1 MIHWRPVWPAGIAIV
16 VVSDVKGFERP
27 VLQILLPMRRND
39 VKVSTEEFF
48 MYLTIALIVLVPMAA
63 RLYRYLTVKQMKRT
77 LHEQFGKKELH
88 EPTGSEKR

>member
-1 MIHWRPVWPAGIAIV
+1 
-16 VVSDVKGFERP
+16 VKGFERP

-88 EPTGSEKR
+88 KPTGSEKR

>member
-1 MIHWRPVWPAGIAIV
+1 M
-16 VVSDVKGFERP
+16 
-27 VLQILLPMRRND
+27 D

-77 LHEQFGKKELH
+77 LHKQFGKKELH
-88 EPTGSEKR
+88 EPAGSEKR